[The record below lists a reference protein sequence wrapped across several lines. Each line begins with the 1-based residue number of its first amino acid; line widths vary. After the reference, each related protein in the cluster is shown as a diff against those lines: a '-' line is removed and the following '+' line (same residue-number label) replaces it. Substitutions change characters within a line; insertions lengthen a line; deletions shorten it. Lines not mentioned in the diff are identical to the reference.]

1 MQRLSLLIVLSLLF
15 FVNSWMH
22 VVQRFPASRS
32 RSLSTRIFMS
42 TEPNINNEKLNSSP
56 NNSETEGSATTTD
69 GEVIPQEETAQQ
81 KYRREKLAEIAED
94 KAKEVFVTRSTGR
107 YECQACGYVYDE
119 TKGLPKKG
127 VAPGTPIDDI
137 DKFRCPQCGASKKY
151 FVAETETLSGFKEN
165 LKFGIGTNAL
175 TAGQKSLLIYGGLLL
190 GVAVF
195 LSGYLL
201 E

>member
-1 MQRLSLLIVLSLLF
+1 
-15 FVNSWMH
+15 
-22 VVQRFPASRS
+22 
-32 RSLSTRIFMS
+32 MS